1 MPPQTPTWRPASGAR
16 SHTLARRVARRFRL
30 GQRLA
35 IWSVLA
41 VALGGLLLGALVRQR
56 QAAEALLKQE
66 SHLAAQQA
74 HLLASRRTV
83 HVEKR
88 LPAHSTFSEF
98 LEDAGVD
105 GATVR
110 KLVEDARPVY
120 NLARVRAGN
129 RVSLVTSAQGELRAL
144 GYQIDADRLLWVT
157 KQADRY
163 HAELRA
169 IPYTVSVTGV
179 AGRLRHS
186 LFEAVAEQGEGDLL
200 TLEIADIF
208 GWDIDFSTDPRP
220 GDTFQ
225 VLVEKKT
232 LNGQRWGYGRVLA
245 TQYRNAGH
253 LYQAVL
259 FRDPSGRPAYYAP
272 SGKSVAKA
280 FLRSPL
286 KFGAAV
292 TSGFSH
298 RRFHPILRRYR
309 PHLGVDYRAPVGS
322 AVQAVADGRVLS
334 AGWDRG
340 GGKTIRLRH
349 AKGYE
354 TYYLHLSRILVR
366 RGRRVQ
372 QGQIIGRS
380 GATGMATGP
389 HLDFRVKQG
398 GRFRNFLRLKLPP
411 ARSVSHED
419 WDEFLAVRD
428 EMLARL
434 AELEAAQ
441 AGPVQQTAD

>member
-1 MPPQTPTWRPASGAR
+1 MGSF
-16 SHTLARRVARRFRL
+16 RVGR
-30 GQRLA
+30 RLA
-35 IWSVLA
+35 IWFVLSA
-41 VALGGLLLGALVRQR
+41 GVGGLLLGAVVRHR
-56 QAAEALLKQE
+56 LAAERLLEQE
-66 SHLAAQQA
+66 ARLAAQQA

-83 HVEKR
+83 YVEER
-88 LPAHSTFSEF
+88 LPARSTFSEF

-110 KLVEDARPVY
+110 KVIEDARPVY

-129 RVSLVTSAQGELRAL
+129 RVSLMTSAQGELRAL
-144 GYQIDADRLLWVT
+144 GYQIDADRLLWIT
-157 KQADRY
+157 KEAGRY
-163 HAELRA
+163 RAELRA
-169 IPYTVSVTGV
+169 IPYTVTVTGV
-179 AGRLRHS
+179 AGRVRSS

-208 GWDIDFSTDPRP
+208 GWDIDFNADPRP
-220 GDTFQ
+220 GDTFA
-225 VLVEKKT
+225 VLVEKKS

-245 TQYRNAGH
+245 AQYRNDGR

-259 FRDPSGRPAYYAP
+259 FRDPSGKPAYYSP

-309 PHLGVDYRAPVGS
+309 PHWGVDYRAPVGS
-322 AVQAVADGRVLS
+322 AVQAVADGRVVS

-366 RGRRVQ
+366 RGKRVQ
-372 QGQIIGRS
+372 QGQLIGRT

-411 ARSVSHED
+411 ACSVSHED
-419 WDEFLAVRD
+419 WDEFVAVRD

-434 AELEAAQ
+434 AELEARQ
-441 AGPVQQTAD
+441 DSPTPKTAD

>member
-1 MPPQTPTWRPASGAR
+1 MGR
-16 SHTLARRVARRFRL
+16 
-30 GQRLA
+30 RLA
-35 IWSVLA
+35 IWAVLA
-41 VALGGLLLGALVRQR
+41 IGLGGLLLAAVVRHR
-56 QAAEALLKQE
+56 SAAEKLLEQE
-66 SHLAAQQA
+66 ARLAAQEA
-74 HLLASRRTV
+74 ALVASRRPV

-88 LPAHSTFSEF
+88 LPARSTFGEF

-105 GATVR
+105 AATVQE
-110 KLVEDARPVY
+110 LVEEARPIY

-144 GYQIDADRLLWVT
+144 GYQIDADRLLWIT
-157 KQADRY
+157 KEAGRY

-169 IPYTVSVTGV
+169 IPYTVMVKGV
-179 AGRLRHS
+179 AGRLRSS

-225 VLVEKKT
+225 VLVQKKS
-232 LNGQRWGYGRVLA
+232 LNGQPWGYGRVLA
-245 TQYRNAGH
+245 TQYRNAGR

-259 FRDPSGRPAYYAP
+259 FRDPSGKPAYYSP

-322 AVQAVADGRVLS
+322 AVQAVADGRVVS

-372 QGQIIGRS
+372 QGQIIGRT

-419 WDEFLAVRD
+419 WDEFVAVRD

-434 AELEAAQ
+434 AELEARQ
-441 AGPVQQTAD
+441 DSPTPETAD

>member
-1 MPPQTPTWRPASGAR
+1 M
-16 SHTLARRVARRFRL
+16 

-35 IWSVLA
+35 IWAVLTIG
-41 VALGGLLLGALVRQR
+41 LGSLLLVAVVRHR
-56 QAAEALLKQE
+56 SAAEKLLEQE
-66 SHLAAQQA
+66 AQLAAQQA
-74 HLLASRRTV
+74 DLLASRRPV
-83 HVEKR
+83 YVEKR
-88 LPAHSTFSEF
+88 LPARSTFSEF

-105 GATVR
+105 AATVQ
-110 KLVEDARPVY
+110 KVVEEARPIY

-144 GYQIDADRLLWVT
+144 GYQIDADRLLWIT
-157 KQADRY
+157 KETGRY
-163 HAELRA
+163 RAELRA
-169 IPYTVSVTGV
+169 IPYTVAVKGV
-179 AGRLRHS
+179 AGRLRSS

-225 VLVEKKT
+225 VLVEKKS
-232 LNGQRWGYGRVLA
+232 LNGQPWGYGRVLA
-245 TQYRNAGH
+245 TQYRNAGR

-259 FRDPSGRPAYYAP
+259 FRDPSGKPAYYSP

-322 AVQAVADGRVLS
+322 AVQAVADGRVVS

-398 GRFRNFLRLKLPP
+398 GRFRNFLKLKLPP

-419 WDEFLAVRD
+419 WDEFVAVRD
-428 EMLARL
+428 EMGARL
-434 AELEAAQ
+434 AELEAGQ
-441 AGPVQQTAD
+441 GGPTPETAD

>member
-1 MPPQTPTWRPASGAR
+1 M
-16 SHTLARRVARRFRL
+16 
-30 GQRLA
+30 
-35 IWSVLA
+35 VLTIG
-41 VALGGLLLGALVRQR
+41 LGGLLLVAVVRHR
-56 QAAEALLKQE
+56 SAAEKLLEQE
-66 SHLAAQQA
+66 ARLAAEQA
-74 HLLASRRTV
+74 DLLASRRPV
-83 HVEKR
+83 YVEKR
-88 LPAHSTFSEF
+88 LPARSTFGEF

-105 GATVR
+105 AATVQ
-110 KLVEDARPVY
+110 KLVEEARPIY

-144 GYQIDADRLLWVT
+144 GYQIDADRLLWIT
-157 KQADRY
+157 KETDRY

-169 IPYTVSVTGV
+169 IPYTVAVKGV
-179 AGRLRHS
+179 AGRLRSS

-225 VLVEKKT
+225 VLVEKKS
-232 LNGQRWGYGRVLA
+232 LNGQPWGYGRVLA
-245 TQYRNAGH
+245 TQYRNAGR

-259 FRDPSGRPAYYAP
+259 FRDPSGKPAYYSP

-322 AVQAVADGRVLS
+322 AVQAVADGRVVS

-419 WDEFLAVRD
+419 WDEFVAVRD
-428 EMLARL
+428 EMGARL
-434 AELEAAQ
+434 AELEAGQ
-441 AGPVQQTAD
+441 GGPTPETAD

>member
-1 MPPQTPTWRPASGAR
+1 MGSF
-16 SHTLARRVARRFRL
+16 RVGR
-30 GQRLA
+30 RLA
-35 IWSVLA
+35 IWFVLSA
-41 VALGGLLLGALVRQR
+41 GVGGLLLGAVVRHR
-56 QAAEALLKQE
+56 LAAERLLEQE
-66 SHLAAQQA
+66 ARLAAQQA

-83 HVEKR
+83 YVEER
-88 LPAHSTFSEF
+88 LPARSTFSEF

-110 KLVEDARPVY
+110 KVIEDARPVY

-129 RVSLVTSAQGELRAL
+129 RVSLMTSAQGELRAL
-144 GYQIDADRLLWVT
+144 GYQIDADRLLWIT
-157 KQADRY
+157 KEAGRY
-163 HAELRA
+163 RAELRA
-169 IPYTVSVTGV
+169 IPYTVTVTGV
-179 AGRLRHS
+179 AGRVRSS

-208 GWDIDFSTDPRP
+208 GWDIDFNADPRP
-220 GDTFQ
+220 GDTFA
-225 VLVEKKT
+225 VLVEKKS

-245 TQYRNAGH
+245 AQYRNDGR

-259 FRDPSGRPAYYAP
+259 FRDPSGKPAYYSP

-309 PHLGVDYRAPVGS
+309 PHWGVDYRAPVGS
-322 AVQAVADGRVLS
+322 AVQAVADGRVVS

-366 RGRRVQ
+366 RGKRVQ
-372 QGQIIGRS
+372 QGQLIGRT

-419 WDEFLAVRD
+419 WDEFVAVRD

-434 AELEAAQ
+434 AELEARQ
-441 AGPVQQTAD
+441 DSPTPKTAD

>member
-1 MPPQTPTWRPASGAR
+1 MGSF
-16 SHTLARRVARRFRL
+16 RVGR
-30 GQRLA
+30 RLA
-35 IWSVLA
+35 IWFVLSA
-41 VALGGLLLGALVRQR
+41 GVGGLLLGAVVRHR
-56 QAAEALLKQE
+56 LAAERLLEQE
-66 SHLAAQQA
+66 ARLAAQQA

-83 HVEKR
+83 YVEER
-88 LPAHSTFSEF
+88 LPARSTFSEF

-110 KLVEDARPVY
+110 KVVEDARPVY

-144 GYQIDADRLLWVT
+144 GYQIDADRLLWIT
-157 KQADRY
+157 KEAGRY
-163 HAELRA
+163 RAELRA
-169 IPYTVSVTGV
+169 IPYTVTVTGV
-179 AGRLRHS
+179 AGRVRSS
-186 LFEAVAEQGEGDLL
+186 LFEAAAEQGEGDLL

-208 GWDIDFSTDPRP
+208 GWDIDFNADPRP
-220 GDTFQ
+220 GDTFA
-225 VLVEKKT
+225 VLVEKKS

-245 TQYRNAGH
+245 AQYRNDGR

-259 FRDPSGRPAYYAP
+259 FRDPSGKPAYYSP

-309 PHLGVDYRAPVGS
+309 PHWGVDYRAPVGS
-322 AVQAVADGRVLS
+322 AVQAVADGRVVS

-366 RGRRVQ
+366 RGKRVQ
-372 QGQIIGRS
+372 QGQLIGRT

-419 WDEFLAVRD
+419 WDEFVAVRD

-434 AELEAAQ
+434 AELEARQ
-441 AGPVQQTAD
+441 DSPTPKTAD

>member
-1 MPPQTPTWRPASGAR
+1 MGSF
-16 SHTLARRVARRFRL
+16 RVGR
-30 GQRLA
+30 RLA
-35 IWSVLA
+35 IWFVLSA
-41 VALGGLLLGALVRQR
+41 GVGGLLLGAVVRHR
-56 QAAEALLKQE
+56 LAAERLLEQE
-66 SHLAAQQA
+66 ARLAAQQA

-83 HVEKR
+83 CVEER
-88 LPAHSTFSEF
+88 LPARSTFSEF

-110 KLVEDARPVY
+110 KVVEDARPVY

-129 RVSLVTSAQGELRAL
+129 RVSLLTSAQGELRAL
-144 GYQIDADRLLWVT
+144 GYQIDADRLLWIT
-157 KQADRY
+157 KEAGRY
-163 HAELRA
+163 RAELRA
-169 IPYTVSVTGV
+169 IPYTVTVTGV
-179 AGRLRHS
+179 AGRVRSS

-208 GWDIDFSTDPRP
+208 GWDIDFNADPRP
-220 GDTFQ
+220 GDTFA
-225 VLVEKKT
+225 VLVEKKS

-245 TQYRNAGH
+245 AQYRNDGR
-253 LYQAVL
+253 LYHAVL
-259 FRDPSGRPAYYAP
+259 FRDPSGKPAYYSP

-309 PHLGVDYRAPVGS
+309 PHWGVDYRAPVGS
-322 AVQAVADGRVLS
+322 AVQAVADGRVVS

-366 RGRRVQ
+366 RGKRVQ
-372 QGQIIGRS
+372 QGQLIGRT

-419 WDEFLAVRD
+419 WDEFVAVRD

-434 AELEAAQ
+434 AELEARQ
-441 AGPVQQTAD
+441 DSPTPKTAD